1 MLTAAYRSFSTLFLQ
16 DEHVLYFSNAF
27 INSFF
32 TVSTPGNRCI
42 FE

>member
-27 INSFF
+27 INSFTYHSRETGVF
-32 TVSTPGNRCI
+32 
-42 FE
+42 

>member
-27 INSFF
+27 INSFYGIHSRETGVF
-32 TVSTPGNRCI
+32 
-42 FE
+42 